1 MEIITS
7 HINLDF
13 DGFASM
19 VAAQKLH
26 PEAQLVFSGHVNHNV
41 HDFLSIYKDT
51 IDVKPLAQVL
61 LEDVHKIIIVDTKS
75 PDRLDKIAALLDK
88 EDIQICVYDHHP
100 VLADDISGDF
110 VIVENV
116 GAVTTLLVNLIRKQ
130 GLGITPLEAT
140 LFMLGIYED
149 TGNLLF
155 PTTTVHD
162 AAAVTYLLEIGAN
175 LDIVGEFLDRPLS
188 MMQKQ
193 VLSKLLQDAQNISIN
208 EVDVLLA
215 TAETEEFV
223 PGLSLLTYH
232 LGEIENEALMMVV
245 VKMGERFQLIGRSK
259 IDSVDVGKVMER
271 FGGGGHKKAASASF
285 KDSEQGLDD
294 VVAQLRKVLQ
304 KEVKPEYVASQ
315 IMSCPVKT
323 VPSNIPIEE
332 AFKILLRHGHTGLP
346 VVDHGKLVGI
356 ISRRDMDKALY
367 HGLGHAPVKGFMT
380 KEVVY
385 IKPSTS
391 LGEIQRLM
399 THSDIGRLPVI
410 EDGKIVGI
418 VTRTNVLETW
428 HGANYSQR
436 RSLTFTEGTHK
447 LDINV
452 KEKMQTELPEGIYDL
467 LLTLSHL
474 GTQHGFSIYIVGGFV
489 RDLLLGVPN
498 LDIDIVVEGE
508 GERFARLVAEH
519 FQGTLSVYDRFKT
532 AKVIL
537 QSGLRLDIA
546 SARQEYYEY
555 PAALP
560 TVEAGEVKLRQ
571 DLYRRDFTVNALAI
585 ELSQDNFGRLWDFF
599 NGIKDLKEGIIRVLY
614 NLSFVEDPTRIFRA
628 VRYEQR
634 YGFTIGPQTLH
645 YIKSALDT
653 GVLRDLKLERARD
666 ELIRLLKENHVPRVI
681 IRLSELNVLGFFFPS
696 VQLDLEILE
705 TLYYLEKLL
714 PTLIEELGEDKVWVW
729 QLYLMVL
736 LHKIGHE
743 EVRENMK
750 RLHLPL
756 ELGDK
761 LILAFKIWQEK
772 GVYLSQTEK
781 IPNSHLY
788 QEFYD
793 IPLEVLAFLI
803 VKSRNACLKARVM
816 VFINNLRFIKSEIS
830 GRDLIRAGFEP
841 GPQFRE
847 VLWQI
852 KLAKLDGHVKTKKE
866 EMALAHKLL
875 RG

>member
-41 HDFLSIYKDT
+41 HDFLSIYKDI
-51 IDVKPLAQVL
+51 IDVKQLAQVSL
-61 LEDVHKIIIVDTKS
+61 AAIHKIIIVDTKS
-75 PDRLDKIAALLDK
+75 PSRLAEIAALLDK
-88 EDIQICVYDHHP
+88 EDIQICIYDHHP
-100 VLADDISGDF
+100 VFADDILGDF

-116 GAVTTLLVNLIRKQ
+116 GAATTLLVNLIRKQ
-130 GLGITPLEAT
+130 GLELTPLEAT
-140 LFMLGIYED
+140 IFMLGIYED

-162 AAAVTYLLEIGAN
+162 AAAVTYLLERGAN
-175 LDIVGEFLDRPLS
+175 LDIVAEFLDRPLT

-193 VLSKLLQDAQNISIN
+193 VLSRLLQDAQNISIN

-215 TAETEEFV
+215 TTETEEFV

-232 LGEIENEALMMVV
+232 LGEIEEEDLLMVV
-245 VKMGERFQLIGRSK
+245 VKMGDRFQLIGRSK
-259 IDSVDVGKVMER
+259 IDSVDIGKVMGY
-271 FGGGGHKKAASASF
+271 FGGGGHRKAASAGF
-285 KDSEQGLDD
+285 KDKERGLDD
-294 VVAQLRKVLQ
+294 VVTKLREVLQ
-304 KEVKPEYVASQ
+304 KEVKPEFVARQ
-315 IMSCPVKT
+315 MMSCPVKT
-323 VPSNIPIEE
+323 VQSNISIEE

-346 VVDHGKLVGI
+346 VVDHGKMVGI

-380 KEVVY
+380 REVVH

-399 THSDIGRLPVI
+399 IQSDIGRLPVI

-428 HGANYSQR
+428 HGVGYTQR
-436 RSLTFTEGTHK
+436 RQLNVIEGTYK
-447 LDINV
+447 LDMNV
-452 KEKMQTELPEGIYDL
+452 KKKMQEQLSKEIYELLI
-467 LLTLSHL
+467 TLSHL
-474 GTQHGFSIYIVGGFV
+474 GGKHGFSIYIVGGFV

-508 GERFARLVAEH
+508 GERFARLVAKY

-537 QSGLRLDIA
+537 QNGLRLDFA

-571 DLYRRDFTVNALAI
+571 DLYRRDFTVNALAV
-585 ELSQDNFGRLWDFF
+585 ELSKDNFGRLWDFF
-599 NGIKDLKEGIIRVLY
+599 DGIQDLEKGMIRVLY

-628 VRYEQR
+628 VKYEQR
-634 YGFTIGPQTLH
+634 YGFTIGFQTLH

-653 GVLRDLKLERARD
+653 GVLRDLKMERARD
-666 ELIRLLKENHVPRVI
+666 ELIRLLKEDHVPRII
-681 IRLSELNVLGFFFPS
+681 IRLSELNVFGFFFPS
-696 VQLDLEILE
+696 VQLDFEILE
-705 TLYYLEKLL
+705 TLYRLEKLL
-714 PTLIEELGEDKVWVW
+714 PELIEMVEQDKVRSW

-736 LHKIGHE
+736 LHQMSCE
-743 EVRENMK
+743 EIRENMK

-756 ELGDK
+756 ELGEK
-761 LILAFKIWQEK
+761 VILAFKLWQEK
-772 GVYLSQTEK
+772 GAALSQPEK
-781 IPNSHLY
+781 IPNSYLY
-788 QEFYD
+788 QTFYD
-793 IPLEVLAFLI
+793 IPLEVLVFLI
-803 VKSRNACLKARVM
+803 VKSRDLRLRARVM
-816 VFINNLRFIKSEIS
+816 AFIRKLRFIKPEIS
-830 GRDLIRAGFEP
+830 GRDLIHAGFEP

-852 KLAKLDGHVKTKKE
+852 KLAKVDNHVKTKEE
-866 EMALAHKLL
+866 EMILAKKLL